1 MLGRL
6 LPELYALP
14 TPAIPSAASSRMVRM
29 NPVMRLTRLATA
41 IDPLLASRPRVVAST
56 GATGPAG
63 AAGGAASTGGA
74 VPVAGSGTT
83 AASSAAPA
91 GAASVG
97 GAVSSG
103 AGASMTAVPGA

>member
-1 MLGRL
+1 MFGRL

-14 TPAIPSAASSRMVRM
+14 TPAMPSAASSRIVRM
-29 NPVMRLTRLATA
+29 NPVIRLTRLATA
-41 IDPLLASRPRVVAST
+41 MDPLLASRPRVLAST
-56 GATGPAG
+56 GSAG
-63 AAGGAASTGGA
+63 TTGGAASTGGA

-83 AASSAAPA
+83 AASGAAPA

-103 AGASMTAVPGA
+103 AGASITAV